1 MEKTKKDK
9 NSRLNRW
16 LATYRFVILNEQS
29 YEETFSYKLNRLN
42 VFLFFSVSILL
53 LIISTFLVISYTP
66 LKEYIPGYDSS
77 ELRRKA
83 IMNNYKLD
91 SIQEKLMRNQRYIIA
106 VSEVLKG
113 DLDIYELEQR
123 VNSDTIYSNK
133 SLLGFETSEADSL
146 LRIEVEN
153 DEKYNITQTGEDKS
167 LLTLFK
173 PISGKVTQKYDPAT
187 RHYAVDIATKLN
199 TPVRTTTE
207 GVVVFS
213 GWSDDVGYVVII
225 DHPYD
230 LLSVYKHNS
239 SISVSQGEVVE
250 QGQVIAFS
258 GNSGMNTTGP
268 HLHFEIWSNG
278 FSLNPEE
285 FIDFE

>member
-42 VFLFFSVSILL
+42 IFLFFSVSILL

-133 SLLGFETSEADSL
+133 SLLEFETSEADSL

-199 TPVRTTTE
+199 TPVRSTTE

-213 GWSDDVGYVVII
+213 GWSDDVGYVIII

-285 FIDFE
+285 FIDFD

>member
-106 VSEVLKG
+106 VSEVLRG

-133 SLLGFETSEADSL
+133 SLLEFKTSEADSL

-173 PISGKVTQKYDPAT
+173 PISGKVTQKYDPMT

-199 TPVRTTTE
+199 TPVRATTDYFAKAVATAT
-207 GVVVFS
+207 G
-213 GWSDDVGYVVII
+213 
-225 DHPYD
+225 
-230 LLSVYKHNS
+230 NS
-239 SISVSQGEVVE
+239 SIVLGAS
-250 QGQVIAFS
+250 A
-258 GNSGMNTTGP
+258 GNIVTVNVPQTDITGVTRGDTGGVNSLSLPYLALPTTAGNNE
-268 HLHFEIWSNG
+268 LSIVMT
-278 FSLNPEE
+278 
-285 FIDFE
+285 

>member
-285 FIDFE
+285 FIDFD

>member
-1 MEKTKKDK
+1 M
-9 NSRLNRW
+9 
-16 LATYRFVILNEQS
+16 
-29 YEETFSYKLNRLN
+29 YKRQ
-42 VFLFFSVSILL
+42 
-53 LIISTFLVISYTP
+53 ISYTP

-133 SLLGFETSEADSL
+133 SLLEFKTSEADSL
-146 LRIEVEN
+146 LRIEVES

-173 PISGKVTQKYDPAT
+173 PISGKVTQNHDPIT

-199 TPVRTTTE
+199 TPVRATTE

-213 GWSDDVGYVVII
+213 GWSDDAGYVVII

-285 FIDFE
+285 FIDFN

>member
-123 VNSDTIYSNK
+123 VNSDTIYSSK
-133 SLLGFETSEADSL
+133 SLLEFKTSEADSL
-146 LRIEVEN
+146 LRIEVES

-173 PISGKVTQKYDPAT
+173 PISGKVTQNHDPIK

-199 TPVRTTTE
+199 TPVRATTE

-213 GWSDDVGYVVII
+213 GWSDDAGYVVII

-285 FIDFE
+285 FIDFN

>member
-133 SLLGFETSEADSL
+133 SLLEFETSEADSL

-199 TPVRTTTE
+199 TPVRSTTE

-213 GWSDDVGYVVII
+213 GWSDDVGFVVII

-258 GNSGMNTTGP
+258 GNTGMNTTGP

>member
-9 NSRLNRW
+9 NSKLNRW

-133 SLLGFETSEADSL
+133 SLLEFKTSEADSL
-146 LRIEVEN
+146 LRIEVES

-173 PISGKVTQKYDPAT
+173 PISGKVTQNHDPTT

-199 TPVRTTTE
+199 TPVRATTE

-213 GWSDDVGYVVII
+213 GWSDDAGYVVII

-285 FIDFE
+285 FIDFN

>member
-9 NSRLNRW
+9 NSKLNRW

-42 VFLFFSVSILL
+42 VFLFFSVPILL

-123 VNSDTIYSNK
+123 VNSDTIYSSK
-133 SLLGFETSEADSL
+133 SLLEFKTSEADSL
-146 LRIEVEN
+146 LRIEVES
-153 DEKYNITQTGEDKS
+153 DEKYYITQTGEDKS

-173 PISGKVTQKYDPAT
+173 PISGKVTQNHDPTT

-199 TPVRTTTE
+199 TPVRATTE

-213 GWSDDVGYVVII
+213 GWSDDAGYVVII

-285 FIDFE
+285 FIDFN

>member
-133 SLLGFETSEADSL
+133 SLLEFETSEADSL

-285 FIDFE
+285 FIDFD

>member
-113 DLDIYELEQR
+113 DLDIYELEQQ

-133 SLLGFETSEADSL
+133 SLLEFETSEADSL

-173 PISGKVTQKYDPAT
+173 PVSGKVTQKYDPAT

-199 TPVRTTTE
+199 TPVRSTTE

-285 FIDFE
+285 FIDFD

>member
-133 SLLGFETSEADSL
+133 SLLEFKTSEADSL
-146 LRIEVEN
+146 LRIEVES

-173 PISGKVTQKYDPAT
+173 PISGKVTQNHDPTT

-199 TPVRTTTE
+199 TPVRATTE

-213 GWSDDVGYVVII
+213 GWSDDAGYVVII

-239 SISVSQGEVVE
+239 SISVTQGEVVE

-268 HLHFEIWSNG
+268 HLHFEILING

-285 FIDFE
+285 FIDFY

>member
-133 SLLGFETSEADSL
+133 SLLEFETSEADSL

-199 TPVRTTTE
+199 TPVRSTTE

-285 FIDFE
+285 FIDFD

>member
-29 YEETFSYKLNRLN
+29 YEEKFSYKLNRLN

-66 LKEYIPGYDSS
+66 LNEYIPVYDSS

-113 DLDIYELEQR
+113 DLEIYELEQR
-123 VNSDTIYSNK
+123 VNSDTIYSSK
-133 SLLGFETSEADSL
+133 SLLEFKTSEADSL
-146 LRIEVEN
+146 LRIEVES

-173 PISGKVTQKYDPAT
+173 PISGKVTQNHDPRT

-199 TPVRTTTE
+199 TPVRATTE

-213 GWSDDVGYVVII
+213 GWSDDAGYVVII

-285 FIDFE
+285 FIDFN

>member
-133 SLLGFETSEADSL
+133 SLLEFKTSEADSL
-146 LRIEVEN
+146 LRIEVES

-173 PISGKVTQKYDPAT
+173 PISGKVTQNHDPIK

-199 TPVRTTTE
+199 TPVRATTE

-213 GWSDDVGYVVII
+213 GWSDDAGYVVII

-285 FIDFE
+285 FIDFN

>member
-1 MEKTKKDK
+1 MNHTLE
-9 NSRLNRW
+9 
-16 LATYRFVILNEQS
+16 
-29 YEETFSYKLNRLN
+29 
-42 VFLFFSVSILL
+42 
-53 LIISTFLVISYTP
+53 YTP

-113 DLDIYELEQR
+113 DLDIYELEQQ

-133 SLLGFETSEADSL
+133 SLLEFETSEADSL

-173 PISGKVTQKYDPAT
+173 PVSGKVTQKYDPMT

-199 TPVRTTTE
+199 TPVRATTE

>member
-9 NSRLNRW
+9 NSKLNRW

-123 VNSDTIYSNK
+123 V
-133 SLLGFETSEADSL
+133 
-146 LRIEVEN
+146 
-153 DEKYNITQTGEDKS
+153 
-167 LLTLFK
+167 K
-173 PISGKVTQKYDPAT
+173 PISGKVTQNHDPIT

-199 TPVRTTTE
+199 TPVRATTE

-213 GWSDDVGYVVII
+213 GWSDDAGYVVII

-285 FIDFE
+285 FIDFN

>member
-133 SLLGFETSEADSL
+133 SLLEFKTSEADSL
-146 LRIEVEN
+146 LRIEVES
-153 DEKYNITQTGEDKS
+153 DEKHNITQTGEDKS

-173 PISGKVTQKYDPAT
+173 PISGKVTQNHDPTT

-199 TPVRTTTE
+199 TPVRATTE

-213 GWSDDVGYVVII
+213 GWSDDAGYVVII

-285 FIDFE
+285 FIDFN

>member
-1 MEKTKKDK
+1 MEKIKKDK

-53 LIISTFLVISYTP
+53 LIVSTFLVISYTP

-106 VSEVLKG
+106 VSEVLRG

-133 SLLGFETSEADSL
+133 SLLEFKTSEADSL
-146 LRIEVEN
+146 LRIEVES

-173 PISGKVTQKYDPAT
+173 PISGKVTQNHDPTT

-199 TPVRTTTE
+199 TPVRATTE

-213 GWSDDVGYVVII
+213 GWSDDAGYVVII

-285 FIDFE
+285 FIDFN

>member
-133 SLLGFETSEADSL
+133 SLLEFKTSEADSL
-146 LRIEVEN
+146 LRIEVES

-173 PISGKVTQKYDPAT
+173 PISGKVTQNHDPTT

-199 TPVRTTTE
+199 TPVRATTE

-213 GWSDDVGYVVII
+213 GWSDDAGYVVII

-285 FIDFE
+285 FIDFN

>member
-9 NSRLNRW
+9 KSRLNRW
-16 LATYRFVILNEQS
+16 LATYRFVIFNEQS
-29 YEETFSYKLNRLN
+29 YEETFSYKLNKLN

-113 DLDIYELEQR
+113 DLDIYELEQQ

-133 SLLGFETSEADSL
+133 SLLEFETSEADSL

-173 PISGKVTQKYDPAT
+173 PVSGKVTQKYDPMT

-199 TPVRTTTE
+199 TPVRATTE

-285 FIDFE
+285 FIDFD

>member
-199 TPVRTTTE
+199 TPVRSTTE

-285 FIDFE
+285 FIDFD

>member
-133 SLLGFETSEADSL
+133 SLLEFETSEADSL

-199 TPVRTTTE
+199 TPVRSTTE

-213 GWSDDVGYVVII
+213 GWSDDVGYVIII

-285 FIDFE
+285 FIDFD

>member
-9 NSRLNRW
+9 NSKLNRW

-123 VNSDTIYSNK
+123 VNSDTIYSSK
-133 SLLGFETSEADSL
+133 SLLEFKTSEADSL
-146 LRIEVEN
+146 LRIEVES

-173 PISGKVTQKYDPAT
+173 PISGKVTQNHDPTT

-199 TPVRTTTE
+199 TPVRATTE

-213 GWSDDVGYVVII
+213 GWSDDAGYVVII

-285 FIDFE
+285 FIDFN